1 MNKIKVLII
10 PIVLFLIALVI
21 ITNLGNVKTSVKKPM
36 PDLPDLIFEELSY
49 FKKEAIGEKFNNQRY
64 LVNFFASWCAPC
76 LAEHPT
82 FMKLREKGV
91 IIIGI
96 NFRDDEDFSGMDSDF
111 YVPTSKKLKKQLT
124 IKEHNL
130 AAAQSLP
137 GNNFPYQQVTMD
149 NSNKVIN
156 RTEANILK

>member
-36 PDLPDLIFEELSY
+36 PDLPELIFEELSY
-49 FKKEAIGEKFNNQRY
+49 FKKEAIGKKFNNQKY

-96 NFRDDEDFSGMDSDF
+96 NFRDDEENLNEWLNAHGNPFE
-111 YVPTSKKLKKQLT
+111 YVIRDEGDIAFELGLIGVPETFFVD
-124 IKEHNL
+124 
-130 AAAQSLP
+130 
-137 GNNFPYQQVTMD
+137 G
-149 NSNKVIN
+149 KVIYKKVQGPIFGDDI
-156 RTEANILK
+156 EEFL

>member
-21 ITNLGNVKTSVKKPM
+21 ITNLGNVKTSVEKPM

-49 FKKEAIGEKFNNQRY
+49 FKKEAIGKKFNNQKY

-96 NFRDDEDFSGMDSDF
+96 NFRDDEENLNEWLNAHGNPFE
-111 YVPTSKKLKKQLT
+111 YVIRDEGDIAFELGLIGVPETFFVD
-124 IKEHNL
+124 
-130 AAAQSLP
+130 
-137 GNNFPYQQVTMD
+137 G
-149 NSNKVIN
+149 KVIYKKVQGPIFG
-156 RTEANILK
+156 EDIEEFL

>member
-10 PIVLFLIALVI
+10 PIILFLIALVI

-49 FKKEAIGEKFNNQRY
+49 FKKEAIGEKFNNQKY

-96 NFRDDEDFSGMDSDF
+96 NFRDDE
-111 YVPTSKKLKKQLT
+111 
-124 IKEHNL
+124 ENL
-130 AAAQSLP
+130 
-137 GNNFPYQQVTMD
+137 N
-149 NSNKVIN
+149 
-156 RTEANILK
+156 